1 MENAITAADIL
12 KILEQDNG
20 LLFITEDNEKIRP
33 INEKLQRAFPAA
45 SRNHI
50 IKCSDY
56 NTVYVTS
63 DIHSDLRKFVQMLLL
78 NNLLGFSSGEPL
90 DPYSRGIYNFEWLER
105 VQWMGGEN
113 TILVIVGDLVD
124 GRREYTLKEKV
135 TNKNGT
141 KEVLVP
147 IANTPDDTMG
157 IFELYLFIL
166 IHNLRLSANAQ
177 RSEMR
182 FTIGNHEL
190 MSVITPTIYAFDSY
204 VSDWTRLFFGDSNP
218 PQTNGGG
225 NAVKSMNRR
234 AEILLPFFHTSPY
247 YMLRFANGETQE
259 IVCVHGGL
267 HKADGNSLFGDLE
280 RLQQQINNN
289 GDLRLIQTTDLPGDD
304 GPLWTRIYSES
315 SEGMCD
321 DLTPSPLLTIV
332 GHCITGTHFPRFET
346 LLEDDMYE
354 GCEDKNDVGCVL
366 MDCNDVRGAPR
377 LLFVDTGSGKSMRLP
392 SFSGHVEVPNEKRL
406 AQMIKLSHHEELATN
421 RFYNQI
427 ERVVAKDTSGLKE
440 KGTILFKALTK
451 EAAAIEAAEA
461 EARRVAA
468 AAAAAVAAVKPDDAA
483 AAASVSKGRA
493 LPAGWGLPLPAPA
506 AAGAGRPS
514 LPNAWALAPSVASP
528 KSKSRALPTAWGPPS
543 GGARRTKK
551 NTHTR
556 MAGKT
561 RKAIKANA
569 KTRKSSTKACYQIHD
584 NGDTPFEVNVRGK
597 TVEVCKGA
605 KNADG
610 GYDNYDEQVLKLTVK
625 AVYPGTNLQTPMEV
639 RVFGSDAAIGNTV
652 LLHVI
657 DDTYI
662 YIGGEIYQ
670 FNLQKGETVEAYY
683 SKIGSN
689 DVPYPVLITS
699 HCVYFLIEHVCVSRA
714 LFDRYDMNEM
724 EWADAYQYYYGF
736 KGKRGMKKAATKIK
750 GMKVIRK
757 RFT

>member
-1 MENAITAADIL
+1 
-12 KILEQDNG
+12 
-20 LLFITEDNEKIRP
+20 
-33 INEKLQRAFPAA
+33 
-45 SRNHI
+45 
-50 IKCSDY
+50 
-56 NTVYVTS
+56 
-63 DIHSDLRKFVQMLLL
+63 LL

-90 DPYSRGIYNFEWLER
+90 DPYTPGIYNFEWLER
-105 VQWMGGEN
+105 VQWTGGEH

-141 KEVLVP
+141 KEILVP
-147 IANTPDDTMG
+147 VANTPDDTMG

-177 RSEMR
+177 RSEVR

-218 PQTNGGG
+218 PLTNGGG

-234 AEILLPFFHTSPY
+234 AEILLPFLHTSPY
-247 YMLRFANGETQE
+247 YMLQFANGDSQE

-280 RLQQQINNN
+280 RLQQRINAEG
-289 GDLRLIQTTDLPGDD
+289 GDLRLIETTDIGRDA

-332 GHCITGTHFPRFET
+332 GHCITGTHFPRFER
-346 LLEDDMYE
+346 LLGDDMYD

-366 MDCNDVRGAPR
+366 MDCNDARGAPR
-377 LLFVDTGSGKSMRLP
+377 LLFVDTGSSKSMRLP
-392 SFSGHVEVPNEKRL
+392 SFSGHVEVPNKNRL
-406 AQMIKLSHHEELATN
+406 AQMIKLTHHEELATN

-440 KGTILFKALTK
+440 KGTILYKALTK
-451 EAAAIEAAEA
+451 EAAALEAAEAEARRAAA

-468 AAAAAVAAVKPDDAA
+468 AAAAEAE
-483 AAASVSKGRA
+483 SR
-493 LPAGWGLPLPAPA
+493 
-506 AAGAGRPS
+506 S
-514 LPNAWALAPSVASP
+514 LPPSPWASIPSVASA
-528 KSKSRALPTAWGPPS
+528 KSKSRAALPTVWGPPS

-551 NTHTR
+551 SAVNR
-556 MAGKT
+556 MPGKT
-561 RKAIKANA
+561 RKAKA
-569 KTRKSSTKACYQIHD
+569 KACYQIHD
-584 NGDTPFEVNVRGK
+584 NGDSPYEVNVRGK

-610 GYDNYDEQVLKLTVK
+610 GYDNYDEQVMKLTVK

-639 RVFGSDAAIGNTV
+639 RVFGSDSAIGNTV

-670 FNLQKGETVEAYY
+670 FNLQKGETVVAYY

-689 DVPYPVLITS
+689 DVPYPVLVTS
-699 HCVYFLIEHVCVSRA
+699 HCVYFLIEHICVSRA

-724 EWADAYQYYYGF
+724 EWADAYQYYYGY
-736 KGKRGMKKAATKIK
+736 KGKGGMKKAATKIK